1 MLQSLSSTSID
12 SSTLP
17 DIDWQRLNQLAGED
31 ADFAVELLAMFLK
44 DSEHSLAS
52 VEEAI
57 ERRSP
62 RALEEAVHALRGA
75 SANVG
80 ALKISAAAMQLEEMA
95 CEGQFERASSL
106 FQQLQTHFNELRKKL
121 DVESTS

>member
-95 CEGQFERASSL
+95 CEGQFERASGL